1 MLAPNVAL
9 NITVYSYDGKLCFG
23 IVGGKRQIPDLP
35 DLTSYIEASLQV
47 LKDCAS
53 KQASHPKAPQEIKK
67 TRVKKAPVRKA
78 APAKKVTR
86 KKATRKPAAKPE
98 Q

>member
-1 MLAPNVAL
+1 VLAPNVAL

-23 IVGGKRQIPDLP
+23 LVGGKRQIPDLP

-67 TRVKKAPVRKA
+67 ARVRKA
-78 APAKKVTR
+78 PAR
-86 KKATRKPAAKPE
+86 KAAATRKPAAKPKPKTKATKPE
-98 Q
+98 E